1 MKYCIECG
9 AKIPVTDQIAKFC
22 HSCGASLNGS
32 SNASTQEPAKTTQA
46 SQRPAQSTQQHS
58 SRGYDRDGIDA
69 DLPDLTNF
77 ELELESVEANSLFC
91 RETDIKELSQE
102 EPGQIDAKGSRGVI
116 KNFESQI
123 KDPRR

>member
-22 HSCGASLNGS
+22 HNCGASLNGS
-32 SNASTQEPAKTTQA
+32 SNASTQEPAKTEQA
-46 SQRPAQSTQQHS
+46 NQRPTQSTQQHS

-69 DLPDLTNF
+69 KLPDLTNF
-77 ELELESVEANSLFC
+77 KLEFDSVEAHSLFC
-91 RETDIKELSQE
+91 RKTDIKELSQE
-102 EPGQIDAKGSRGVI
+102 EPGQINAQGSRGVI
-116 KNFESQI
+116 QKFESKI